1 MLLIYNILI
10 TSFVPFLKLL
20 SLFDHKLRLGVR
32 GRENW
37 REQIKKIPKN
47 KEIYW
52 FHCASLGEFDQ
63 ALPVMNLLKLK
74 KPNLLIVVTFFS
86 PSGFEHYK
94 KRKNQVDFALYLP
107 FDSRRN
113 AKQFIE
119 LLNPKLG
126 IFVKYEFWPNLLNEA
141 QRIGIPIISIS
152 TTLRPNQVHFKWYGS
167 LFRNTLKSV
176 RYFFVQNTETSNL
189 LNKLGLENHE
199 IVGDTRFDRVIE
211 NKVLFESNQ
220 SRSKEFQS
228 IEVFLKGK
236 KAIIFGSSW
245 KPEEEILFD
254 FLQKNEIEKIILA
267 PHDISDSNIQR
278 IESKFGVKAIR
289 LSGFENNFKN
299 QQVLILDTIGHLAS
313 AYSFGKVAFVGGGFS
328 GSLHNILEPAVFGL
342 PVIFGPKH
350 SKFPEADAFLQAGIG
365 FEVKNAEEF
374 GQKLSEIERNLH
386 ELKSQTAE
394 YVSLQNGASRKII
407 DSSFFD

>member
-1 MLLIYNILI
+1 
-10 TSFVPFLKLL
+10 
-20 SLFDHKLRLGVR
+20 
-32 GRENW
+32 
-37 REQIKKIPKN
+37 
-47 KEIYW
+47 
-52 FHCASLGEFDQ
+52 
-63 ALPVMNLLKLK
+63 
-74 KPNLLIVVTFFS
+74 
-86 PSGFEHYK
+86 
-94 KRKNQVDFALYLP
+94 
-107 FDSRRN
+107 
-113 AKQFIE
+113 
-119 LLNPKLG
+119 
-126 IFVKYEFWPNLLNEA
+126 VKYEFWPNLLNEA

-152 TTLRPNQVHFKWYGS
+152 TILRPNQVHFKWYGS

-350 SKFPEADAFLQAGIG
+350 SKFPETDAFLQAGIG